1 MLIYSNDLSLALI
14 AFFSFVTTLLTANV
28 ASRGVATQSAES
40 ASNETVSHLATDY
53 YSNRNSSQTCVSVSQ
68 QDNPW
73 WQLDMRSLYYITAV
87 SIVSA
92 MDNSSEELNLAEVRI
107 GIRDDTNNPR

>member
-1 MLIYSNDLSLALI
+1 MLIFSNDLSLALI
-14 AFFSFVTTLLTANV
+14 SFFSFVTTLLTAYV

-40 ASNETVSHLATDY
+40 AYNETAPQLAADY
-53 YSNRNSSQTCVSVSQ
+53 RKNSNSSNTCASVSQ

-73 WQLDMRSLYYITAV
+73 WQLDMRSLYCITAV

-92 MDNSSEELNLAEVRI
+92 VHNSLEELNLAEVLI
-107 GIRDDTNNPR
+107 GARNDTNNPR